1 MTTAGAVDAL
11 VGFYEHL
18 TPESVLRFPEFYA
31 PDAYFKDPFNEVHG
45 LAPIQRIFSHMYG
58 QVAEPRFVVVERVVD
73 AQGAVLVWELHFRL
87 RLWGRG
93 RGAVQVLRGVSHL
106 KFDAAGKVIWHRDY
120 WDTAEE
126 LYAKLPVLGCLMRGL
141 KKRLAS

>member
-11 VGFYEHL
+11 VRFFEQL

-31 PDAYFKDPFNEVHG
+31 PDAYFKDPFNEVRG

-58 QVAEPRFVVVERVVD
+58 QVDEPRFVVVERVVD

-93 RGAVQVLRGVSHL
+93 WGAGQLMRGVSHL
-106 KFDAAGKVIWHRDY
+106 KFDSAGKVIWHRDY

>member
-1 MTTAGAVDAL
+1 
-11 VGFYEHL
+11 
-18 TPESVLRFPEFYA
+18 
-31 PDAYFKDPFNEVHG
+31 
-45 LAPIQRIFSHMYG
+45 
-58 QVAEPRFVVVERVVD
+58 
-73 AQGAVLVWELHFRL
+73 VWELHFRL

-93 RGAVQVLRGVSHL
+93 RGAVQLMRGVSHL
-106 KFDAAGKVIWHRDY
+106 KFDSVGKVIWHRDY